1 MGTPI
6 KMKELGLEFHHHQ
19 ISNLL
24 FSSMAFQ
31 QSYKISKC
39 TDVKGNNTDL
49 ATMVPDLEPAGL
61 DLLLANVDG
70 EKEQLYTNE
79 GLNA

>member
-6 KMKELGLEFHHHQ
+6 KMNELGLEFHHHQ

-24 FSSMAFQ
+24 FPQWPS
-31 QSYKISKC
+31 
-39 TDVKGNNTDL
+39 NDL